1 MITCHYPAVS
11 CHHMDTCHPGGGLM
25 SQLPVSCHNP
35 AVSCHYT
42 DQRSHVTTRRSHVT
56 IRINGL
62 MSQPGGLMSLQYVHH
77 FLYCFYK
84 KLIHSPSIS
93 LISLLLIRNPFGH
106 MSNSFCPICCERFN
120 ASNRKH
126 IRCPFLPCS
135 KSACRS
141 CYQSFLCSEHLT
153 TPQCIFCHTLFTHS
167 QLQHI
172 DLPKS
177 FLHGPFAY
185 HIQLSLLGG
194 FSKHFE
200 TAIQFLLLNHS
211 FAC

>member
-1 MITCHYPAVS
+1 MSLHG
-11 CHHMDTCHPGGGLM
+11 HMSSHGHMSPGG
-25 SQLPVSCHNP
+25 
-35 AVSCHYT
+35 
-42 DQRSHVTTRRSHVT
+42 RSHVTTP
-56 IRINGL
+56 GL

-177 FLHGPFAY
+177 FLKHTFA
-185 HIQLSLLGG
+185 
-194 FSKHFE
+194 KHLQDILF
-200 TAIQFLLLNHS
+200 AVSVNMLKQQFN
-211 FAC
+211 FCY